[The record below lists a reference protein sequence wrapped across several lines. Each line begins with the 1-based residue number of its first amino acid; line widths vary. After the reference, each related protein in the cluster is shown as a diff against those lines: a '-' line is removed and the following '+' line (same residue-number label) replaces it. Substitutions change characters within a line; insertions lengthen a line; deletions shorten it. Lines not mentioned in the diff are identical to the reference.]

1 MIKPMTEELILTVKV
16 AQHVLSKVGI
26 LGNPTNLAK
35 SDLVADKYF
44 IRIQYTC
51 LLTGEKKIKV
61 VLEETYLTHQTEYCN
76 LVLEAHKCPFN

>member
-1 MIKPMTEELILTVKV
+1 MIKPMTDPILTVKI

-35 SDLVADKYF
+35 SDLVAGKYY

-76 LVLEAHKCPFN
+76 LALNAHKCPFN

>member
-1 MIKPMTEELILTVKV
+1 MIKPMSDPILTVKI

-35 SDLVADKYF
+35 PDLVAGKYY

-51 LLTGEKKIKV
+51 LLTGTKKIKV

>member
-1 MIKPMTEELILTVKV
+1 MIKPMTDPILTVKI
-16 AQHVLSKVGI
+16 AEYVLSKVGI
-26 LGNPTNLAK
+26 FGNPTNLAK
-35 SDLVADKYF
+35 SDLVAGKYF

-61 VLEETYLTHQTEYCN
+61 VLQETYLTHQTEYCN